1 MTSPDRRYPL
11 SGFKVLELG
20 RLIAAPSCGQILGD
34 LGADVIKIERV
45 GSGDDVRNYGPPF
58 LPDEAAGST
67 AASPFFLAFNR
78 NKRSIAIDFSL
89 PEGAELIR
97 QLAGQCDVFIE
108 NYKVGSLRKY
118 GLDRDTM
125 RALHPEL
132 VYLSVS
138 GFGQE
143 GPYAARPATDVLIQG
158 MSGIMNE
165 TGRPDGP
172 PEKVGVPV
180 VDMFTGVYGAL
191 AVVAE
196 LLRGERGGSRGGW
209 AGVSLLDCGMA
220 MMTPSLAWMGLSG
233 EAPRRVGTDAQ
244 GSAPSGVFACRDGEV
259 LFQAGKDADFI
270 KLCRLLGFPELA
282 RDPRYASRPMRVENW
297 ADLRPILADAI
308 RQLSREEF
316 FAGAVTEGLVCGPVN
331 GVDDA
336 ARDPQVESNHII
348 RPLGHPDNPDLAL
361 PTLPIR
367 FDDTPPLGAYRHPP
381 RLGEHTE
388 EVLREMLGYDQA
400 AIDRLVTIGAIA
412 ARKQV

>member
-1 MTSPDRRYPL
+1 MTAPDRRQPL
-11 SGFKVLELG
+11 RGVRVLELG

-34 LGADVIKIERV
+34 LGADVIKVERV

-58 LPDEAAGST
+58 LPDHEAGTT

-89 PEGAELIR
+89 PQGADLIR
-97 QLAGQCDVFIE
+97 RLAARSHVFIE
-108 NYKVGSLRKY
+108 NYKVGSLVKY
-118 GLDRDTM
+118 GLDKEAM
-125 RALHPEL
+125 RAIHPEL

-138 GFGQE
+138 GFGQQ
-143 GPYAARPATDVLIQG
+143 GPYAGRPATDVLIQG

-191 AVVAE
+191 AVVSE
-196 LLRGERGGSRGGW
+196 LFRGERDGAPGGW

-233 EAPRRVGTDAQ
+233 EPPRRVGTDAQ

-259 LFQAGKDADFI
+259 LFQAGKDADFV
-270 KLCRLLGFPELA
+270 KLCRMLNMPELA
-282 RDPRYASRPMRVENW
+282 RDVRYVTRPLRVKHW
-297 ADLRPILADAI
+297 AELRPILAEAI
-308 RQLSREEF
+308 RQWNRDDF
-316 FAGAVTEGLVCGPVN
+316 FAGAVAEGLVCGPVN

-336 ARDPQVESNHII
+336 LRDPQVEANRIERSL
-348 RPLGHPDNPDLAL
+348 RHPDNPALAL

-367 FDDTPPLGAYRHPP
+367 FDDAPPGEARRHPP

-388 EVLREMLGYDQA
+388 EVLREMLGLDRA
-400 AIDRLVTIGAIA
+400 EIDRLIELGAIQ
-412 ARKQV
+412 ARG